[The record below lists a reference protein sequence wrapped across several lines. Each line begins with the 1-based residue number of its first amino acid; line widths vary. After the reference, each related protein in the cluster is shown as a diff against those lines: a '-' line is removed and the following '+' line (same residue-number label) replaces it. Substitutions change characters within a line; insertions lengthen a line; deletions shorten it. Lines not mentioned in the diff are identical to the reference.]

1 MLSLNITQS
10 SSTAPQK
17 APENRAKQRGS
28 TETDRHADFQSYLMA
43 MVPQKQSEPVN
54 PAPMPAIETQKSN
67 VADGNPVQ
75 GQPYSPSEK
84 TAQKAGDGNNQEAI
98 ASNTADKREK
108 TETGDKSPESE
119 TKPIAAKSTRELL
132 QALGLQ
138 TKNAGVATAAA
149 AKAHKPN
156 TTEPKAAFQL
166 QTVATHERSKLSV
179 ASNTLTKL
187 QSAPDVVLTKTD
199 GLQKL
204 GEKLGLSFLE
214 RVSEKITQA
223 QNKDK
228 HDHSRDRT
236 EVKTEA
242 KPLVVNTTQQK
253 TGDGMGHQQ
262 NSSTAREKEQKH
274 AQVRNVSR
282 ETNQA
287 SLKEKQVDAPTL
299 TPAPSIAEIV
309 TPKHNPPVHE
319 VRLSES
325 VSTVRAQDSVRSA
338 VENPTMRADMA
349 RQFSDIMAR
358 AQVLVTDSQNAQFSV
373 KLYPRDLG
381 RMQIDLK
388 LIDGEIR
395 GKIVVESEDV
405 KNEMQNFLQNRDQQG
420 SEQQLDLNRI
430 DIEVRNGNQ
439 YAQNSQETADPDE
452 LLQNLV
458 TRVATD
464 AYEQTTSATSTAKG
478 LYA

>member
-1 MLSLNITQS
+1 
-10 SSTAPQK
+10 
-17 APENRAKQRGS
+17 
-28 TETDRHADFQSYLMA
+28 
-43 MVPQKQSEPVN
+43 
-54 PAPMPAIETQKSN
+54 
-67 VADGNPVQ
+67 
-75 GQPYSPSEK
+75 
-84 TAQKAGDGNNQEAI
+84 
-98 ASNTADKREK
+98 
-108 TETGDKSPESE
+108 
-119 TKPIAAKSTRELL
+119 
-132 QALGLQ
+132 
-138 TKNAGVATAAA
+138 
-149 AKAHKPN
+149 
-156 TTEPKAAFQL
+156 
-166 QTVATHERSKLSV
+166 
-179 ASNTLTKL
+179 
-187 QSAPDVVLTKTD
+187 
-199 GLQKL
+199 
-204 GEKLGLSFLE
+204 
-214 RVSEKITQA
+214 
-223 QNKDK
+223 
-228 HDHSRDRT
+228 
-236 EVKTEA
+236 
-242 KPLVVNTTQQK
+242 
-253 TGDGMGHQQ
+253 
-262 NSSTAREKEQKH
+262 
-274 AQVRNVSR
+274 
-282 ETNQA
+282 
-287 SLKEKQVDAPTL
+287 
-299 TPAPSIAEIV
+299 
-309 TPKHNPPVHE
+309 VHE